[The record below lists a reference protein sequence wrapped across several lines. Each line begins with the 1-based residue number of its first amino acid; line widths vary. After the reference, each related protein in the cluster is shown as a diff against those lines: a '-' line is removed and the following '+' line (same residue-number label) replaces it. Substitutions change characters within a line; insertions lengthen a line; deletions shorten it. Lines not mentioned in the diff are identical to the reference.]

1 MSRLTDV
8 SVNSVYENYI
18 WHNDSRELAE
28 KLYSSPPLA
37 FGSLENRISRLMEHY
52 SEAGWH
58 SESRMKKVKNA
69 LTRINRQLGALTP
82 QVQSNIDHIEGGAI
96 ESAHQSVV
104 LGGPIYIL
112 NKAATAERIAAQN
125 STPERP
131 LAPFF
136 CVADYD
142 IVQNE
147 LTHMRTPLMGS
158 GGTLISLPVDEE
170 YGFSPVSALPLPDY
184 QWFEETS
191 ENIRAGY
198 RPLFKVVESKTKL
211 LLEERLERALTVLKH
226 SFINSQS
233 LGQWAASIYAHL
245 FNIEGNLGIPLLM
258 ASDPEVRELW
268 ALGMELLIQR
278 ETRQKFVTQHNDI
291 TEHIIAHG
299 FEPGIGPRGEDYVPF
314 YYECEND
321 SCHKSRTEMSFVE
334 KGSSSIIEGK
344 CPSCGELM
352 EIEVSSIAPDLSG
365 VAHNLSPRVDTRQFI
380 VDTSIPVLAH
390 AGGPGETAYYAQVI
404 PIANELGLPFP
415 MYIKY
420 PRVYF
425 NTPWN
430 EDLGKTLYEREFPVL
445 HRAELYKLLGKVA
458 RFRKKNKAEEMNEQ
472 LSYVTSFIRETHEKL
487 NEAHKNLSDKIE
499 SSDPKTVSEDLM
511 VRLDLERY
519 LSWAY
524 GQYADEKVA
533 QESSWSWIEWALNSG
548 LADLFG
554 PYQRAY
560 IEGMKHG
567 ATLFVNFVV

>member
-1 MSRLTDV
+1 VNKLTAP
-8 SVNSVYENYI
+8 SVNSVYEDYI
-18 WHNDSRELAE
+18 WHNENRALAE
-28 KLYSSPPLA
+28 KLYSSPPLT
-37 FGSLENRISRLMEHY
+37 FGSLDGRISKLMDQY
-52 SEAGWH
+52 SETKWH
-58 SESRMKKVKNA
+58 SESRMKKMKSA
-69 LTRINRQLGALTP
+69 LIRINRQLGTLTP
-82 QVQSNIDHIEGGAI
+82 KVESNIEHIEYGTI

-104 LGGPIYIL
+104 LGGPVYIL

-125 STPERP
+125 STPTRP

-158 GGTLISLPVDEE
+158 GGTLVSLPIDEE
-170 YGFSPVSALPLPDY
+170 YISSPVSTLPLPDY
-184 QWFEETS
+184 QWLEVTF

-198 RPLFKVVESKTKL
+198 RPLFKLVDSKARL
-211 LLEERLERALTVLKH
+211 LLEERLERTLTVLKY
-226 SFINSQS
+226 SYINSQN

-245 FNIEGNLGIPLLM
+245 FNIEGNLGIPLLT
-258 ASDPEVRELW
+258 ASDPEVRDLW

-278 ETRQKFVTQHNDI
+278 ETREKFVRQHNEI
-291 TEHIIAHG
+291 TELIIAHG
-299 FEPGIGPRGEDYVPF
+299 FEAGIGMRSDDYVPF
-314 YYECEND
+314 YYECDNS
-321 SCHKSRTEMSFVE
+321 SCHRSRTEMSFVE
-334 KGSSSIIEGK
+334 KGSSSIIQGK
-344 CPSCGELM
+344 CPSCGELI
-352 EIEVSSIAPDLSG
+352 EVEVSSAAPDLSD
-365 VAHNLSPRVDTRQFI
+365 VANSLSPRVDTRQFI

-404 PIANELGLPFP
+404 PIAHELGLPFP

-420 PRVYF
+420 PRIFF

-430 EDLGKTLYEREFPVL
+430 EDLGKTLDERELPVL
-445 HRAELYKLLGKVA
+445 HSSDLYSLLGRVA
-458 RFRKKNKAEEMNEQ
+458 RFRKKNRVEEMNEQ
-472 LSYVTSFIRETHEKL
+472 LLGLASLIRETHEKL
-487 NEAHKNLSDKIE
+487 NEAHRNLSDRIE
-499 SSDPKTVSEDLM
+499 SSGPKTVSEDLM
-511 VRLDLERY
+511 IRLDLERY
-519 LSWAY
+519 LSWVY
-524 GQYADEKVA
+524 GQFAEGKEA